1 MQGAFHF
8 PTPFPALSFGQWP
21 LWMVWGNLFVLLI
34 CTSLIFSN
42 IDIFSF
48 CKQGEWNSSWNWV
61 LEHLPCFDIFSDV
74 IPQDIP
80 WGQVVFLI
88 APCECNCPS
97 AQVFTVSLRAKS
109 HSVTAFLRGT
119 LPLPTPF
126 FFFTGVELIFS
137 VVLVLGVQDLD
148 SVVQR
153 AESSFLGSSP
163 YRLLVFSIVHCAIQ

>member
-1 MQGAFHF
+1 M
-8 PTPFPALSFGQWP
+8 
-21 LWMVWGNLFVLLI
+21 
-34 CTSLIFSN
+34 
-42 IDIFSF
+42 
-48 CKQGEWNSSWNWV
+48 
-61 LEHLPCFDIFSDV
+61 
-74 IPQDIP
+74 
-80 WGQVVFLI
+80 
-88 APCECNCPS
+88 
-97 AQVFTVSLRAKS
+97 
-109 HSVTAFLRGT
+109 TAFLRGT